1 MTDTVRLTPDWAPR
15 TALLT
20 FDRPEALNAVN
31 DAVLDDLEAALA
43 PDEGVLWLPVQRHP
57 RDGAALPAAV

>member
-20 FDRPEALNAVN
+20 FDLRGYMNNPPLM
-31 DAVLDDLEAALA
+31 LSSA
-43 PDEGVLWLPVQRHP
+43 PVM
-57 RDGAALPAAV
+57 